1 MAASGPR
8 SPVGTSLRG
17 AGLTLGERMANLEL
31 QNFILTIRNFYAR
44 FSAHHSASAQTFNEE
59 RLDVAAGEETS
70 HILSGLTSQLP
81 DRDPEETA

>member
-1 MAASGPR
+1 
-8 SPVGTSLRG
+8 
-17 AGLTLGERMANLEL
+17 MANLEL

-81 DRDPEETA
+81 DRDPEETAEWVESLDALIREQGTERA